1 MTTIAALTAL
11 PRDGLI
17 RVRVRAT
24 NARGTGQFSELNT
37 AGATM
42 ETLPTNLIAVSLDA
56 SATTNTNALVQWSV
70 LTGSARG
77 GQNVA
82 ITSYELYWD

>member
-1 MTTIAALTAL
+1 
-11 PRDGLI
+11 
-17 RVRVRAT
+17 
-24 NARGTGQFSELNT
+24 
-37 AGATM
+37 M

-56 SATTNTNALVQWSV
+56 SATTNTNALVQWSA

>member
-1 MTTIAALTAL
+1 MKARDEHTTAVGRMAEIDFMTN
-11 PRDGLI
+11 LI
-17 RVRVRAT
+17 NSA
-24 NARGTGQFSELNT
+24 
-37 AGATM
+37 
-42 ETLPTNLIAVSLDA
+42 TLPTNLIAVSLDA
-56 SATTNTNALVQWSV
+56 SATTNTNALVQWSA

>member
-1 MTTIAALTAL
+1 MATIAALTAL
-11 PRDGLI
+11 PRDALI

-42 ETLPTNLIAVSLDA
+42 ETLPTNLIAVSVDP
-56 SATTNTNALVQWSV
+56 SATTNTAASV
-70 LTGSARG
+70 LWTALTGSAAG

-82 ITSYELYWD
+82 VTSYELYWD